1 MITGDSVA
9 FTAGYYA
16 PHGDALPDGIASVD
30 TRGLI
35 GCPLLSGDGWAFP
48 NEQTGE
54 FTTGQGGGD
63 CKLQFES
70 EATGLT
76 GSPHVVL
83 AMPGAW
89 EYTSARRPD
98 GHVVEAQSPEMHDA
112 LVSAL
117 VERAR
122 RADDAGAAFALLA
135 WACPG
140 PESGQERRDRDYI
153 AWINQVMRDAA
164 AAAEAEG
171 VRATVIGPNA
181 EVCVGADAL
190 GEPTP
195 ARNKAT
201 DDEVHVRTAE
211 GGQWLWDVWLG
222 PALTTWTGR

>member
-1 MITGDSVA
+1 
-9 FTAGYYA
+9 
-16 PHGDALPDGIASVD
+16 
-30 TRGLI
+30 
-35 GCPLLSGDGWAFP
+35 
-48 NEQTGE
+48 
-54 FTTGQGGGD
+54 
-63 CKLQFES
+63 
-70 EATGLT
+70 
-76 GSPHVVL
+76 
-83 AMPGAW
+83 
-89 EYTSARRPD
+89 
-98 GHVVEAQSPEMHDA
+98 MHDA

-122 RADDAGAAFALLA
+122 RADDAGASFALLA

-164 AAAEAEG
+164 AAAEAQG

-195 ARNKAT
+195 ARNEAT